1 MAEEDSKNL
10 FAVIFREK
18 LKNRAIKNMLNNE
31 GGFLIK
37 NYFATKY
44 SIRIIII

>member
-31 GGFLIK
+31 GMKFGGGGGGGGLM
-37 NYFATKY
+37 
-44 SIRIIII
+44 

>member
-31 GGFLIK
+31 GMKFVGGGGGGVG
-37 NYFATKY
+37 
-44 SIRIIII
+44 